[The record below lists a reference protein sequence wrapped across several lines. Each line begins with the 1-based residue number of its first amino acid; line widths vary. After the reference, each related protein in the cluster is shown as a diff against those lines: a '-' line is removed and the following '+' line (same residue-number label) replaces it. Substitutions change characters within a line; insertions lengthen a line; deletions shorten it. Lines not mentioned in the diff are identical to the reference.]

1 VAKPLSQ
8 FQRVSADRVRE
19 SIARKLHIAKGM
31 TIRSSTDETVALS
44 FLTINKQYV
53 Q

>member
-19 SIARKLHIAKGM
+19 SIARKLHITKGM
-31 TIRSSTDETVALS
+31 IIPSSTDETVVLS
-44 FLTINKQYV
+44 FLTINKQ
-53 Q
+53 